1 MSDSPSIV
9 LFHVHK
15 DAMNAAVSAFEHDW
29 PEARISNIL
38 EDGLFAWV
46 RETGGIVPEMYDA
59 FHRLTDYAVERG
71 ADGILYSCSAFRECI
86 DACIESFDVPM
97 LKPNDAMIEAALN
110 AGDRIAVLAT
120 VGPTIT
126 SVSAEIDEM
135 ARAAGRD
142 VTLAPY
148 MVDDAFDAMAG
159 GDGATHDRLVAA
171 AAGEIHDADVIV
183 LAQFTLA
190 RAAPAVA
197 AITDTPVL
205 NSPGAAVVKMRE
217 MLGQQAQA

>member
-1 MSDSPSIV
+1 MSDSPNIV

-15 DAMNAAVSAFEHDW
+15 DAMNAAVAAFAQDW
-29 PEARISNIL
+29 PEARVSNIL
-38 EDGLFAWV
+38 EDGLFEWV
-46 RETGGIVPEMYDA
+46 RETGEVVPGMYDA
-59 FHRLTDYAVERG
+59 FQTLAEYAVGRG

-86 DACIESFDVPM
+86 DACIARFDIPM

-110 AGDRIAVLAT
+110 VGDRIAVLAT

-126 SVSAEIDEM
+126 SISAEIEEM

-142 VTLAPY
+142 VSLTPH
-148 MVDDAFDAMAG
+148 MVDGAFDAMAA

-171 AAGEIHDADVIV
+171 AAEGIRDADVIV

-190 RAAPAVA
+190 RAVPAVA
-197 AITDTPVL
+197 AVTNIPVL
-205 NSPGAAVVKMRE
+205 NSPGAAVAKMRE
-217 MLGQQAQA
+217 LLTG